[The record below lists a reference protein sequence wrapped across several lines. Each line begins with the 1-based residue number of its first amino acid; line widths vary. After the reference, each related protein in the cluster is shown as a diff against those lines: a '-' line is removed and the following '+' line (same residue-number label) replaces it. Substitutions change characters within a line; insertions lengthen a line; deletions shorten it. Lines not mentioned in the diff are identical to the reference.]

1 MIRLKSLIVNIT
13 VIFLAIFILGII
25 LEGGLAVVQINQKSH
40 VRLVPGKGVTYIPG
54 AYYRHTKEGFSQ
66 GYFNSHG
73 FRDYERTY
81 EKPEGT
87 FRILIFG
94 DSYVEALQVSLEDSF
109 PALLE
114 EKLNAGSSTKN
125 FEVIAL
131 GQSGFGTADA
141 YMRYVNFGVKYS
153 PDLVILAFL
162 TGNDFR
168 DNSKVLSR
176 DALAYY
182 FVFDDNGQLV
192 LDSSGYEEYERGMI
206 SQVRGLFQSLK
217 RNSYL
222 LSLVSERIYL
232 LMRQLEETPLKN
244 PVTEMPEQKENRE
257 VDTFSDLNIYRS
269 DVSKPWK
276 EAFEI
281 TKNLI
286 LKFKDTVEG
295 NGAKFVLIT
304 LSNAEQVHP
313 RIGEK
318 LNARYAV
325 VFDYEQP
332 DRMLEE
338 FSNQKGITVLNLMPE
353 FREYHL
359 QTGKDLH
366 GFGSSGV
373 GHWNENGHRLAA
385 EEILKFLQQQNFVP
399 SGEKI
404 SFPKT

>member
-1 MIRLKSLIVNIT
+1 MTRFKSVGVNIGI
-13 VIFLAIFILGII
+13 IFLAIFILGII
-25 LEGGLAVVQINQKSH
+25 LEIGLAVVQINQKSH

-81 EKPEGT
+81 EKPKDT

-114 EKLNAGSSTKN
+114 KKLNAGSSTKKV
-125 FEVIAL
+125 EVIAL

-176 DALAYY
+176 EALAYY
-182 FVFDDNGQLV
+182 YVFDDNGQLV
-192 LDSSGYEEYERGMI
+192 LDSSKYEEYERGMI

-217 RNSYL
+217 RKSYL
-222 LSLVSERIYL
+222 LSLVSERVYL
-232 LMRQLEETPLKN
+232 LMRKFEETRFEHKLAG
-244 PVTEMPEQKENRE
+244 MPQVNENRE
-257 VDTFSDLNIYRS
+257 IDPFSDLNIYRT
-269 DVSKPWK
+269 DVSVPWK
-276 EAFEI
+276 DAFEI
-281 TKNLI
+281 SKRLI
-286 LKFKDTVEG
+286 LKFKDTVEE
-295 NGAKFVLIT
+295 NGAKFVLVT

-318 LNARYAV
+318 LNARYPV
-325 VFDYEQP
+325 VFDYERP

-338 FSNQKGITVLNLMPE
+338 FAKQKGIIALKLMPE
-353 FREYHL
+353 FRAYHL

-373 GHWNENGHRLAA
+373 GHWNEDGHRLAA
-385 EEILKFLQQQNFVP
+385 EEILKFLQQQNLVP
-399 SGEKI
+399 SGEKS
-404 SFPKT
+404 SFSRT

>member
-1 MIRLKSLIVNIT
+1 MTRFKSVGVNIGI
-13 VIFLAIFILGII
+13 IFLAIFILGII
-25 LEGGLAVVQINQKSH
+25 LEIGLAVVQINQKSH

-81 EKPEGT
+81 EKPKDT

-94 DSYVEALQVSLEDSF
+94 DSYVEALQVPLEDSF

-114 EKLNAGSSTKN
+114 KKLNTGSSTKKV
-125 FEVIAL
+125 EVIAL

-176 DALAYY
+176 EALAYY
-182 FVFDDNGQLV
+182 YVFDDKGQLV
-192 LDSSGYEEYERGMI
+192 LDSSKYEEYERGMI

-217 RNSYL
+217 RKSYL
-222 LSLVSERIYL
+222 LSLVSERVYL
-232 LMRQLEETPLKN
+232 LMRKFEETRFEHKLAG
-244 PVTEMPEQKENRE
+244 MPQVNENRE
-257 VDTFSDLNIYRS
+257 IDPFSDLNIYRT
-269 DVSKPWK
+269 DVSMPWK
-276 EAFEI
+276 DAFEI
-281 TKNLI
+281 SKSLI
-286 LKFKDTVEG
+286 LKFKDTVEKD
-295 NGAKFVLIT
+295 GAKFVLVT

-313 RIGEK
+313 RIREK
-318 LNARYAV
+318 LNARYPGA
-325 VFDYEQP
+325 FDYERP

-338 FSNQKGITVLNLMPE
+338 FAKQKGIIALKLMPE

-385 EEILKFLQQQNFVP
+385 EEILNFLQQQNLLP
-399 SGEKI
+399 SG
-404 SFPKT
+404 

>member
-1 MIRLKSLIVNIT
+1 MTRFKSVGVKIGIIL
-13 VIFLAIFILGII
+13 LAIFILGII
-25 LEGGLAVVQINQKSH
+25 LEIGLAVVQINQKSH

-81 EKPEGT
+81 EKPKDI

-94 DSYVEALQVSLEDSF
+94 DSYVEALQVPLEDSF

-114 EKLNAGSSTKN
+114 KKLNAGSSTKKV
-125 FEVIAL
+125 EVIAL

-176 DALAYY
+176 EALAYY
-182 FVFDDNGQLV
+182 YVFDDKGQLV
-192 LDSSGYEEYERGMI
+192 LDSSKYEEYERGMI
-206 SQVRGLFQSLK
+206 SQFRGLFQSLK
-217 RNSYL
+217 RKSYL
-222 LSLVSERIYL
+222 LSLVSERVYL
-232 LMRQLEETPLKN
+232 LMRKFEETRFEHKFAGMRQEN
-244 PVTEMPEQKENRE
+244 ENRE
-257 VDTFSDLNIYRS
+257 LDLFSDLNIYLS
-269 DVSKPWK
+269 DVSMPWK
-276 EAFEI
+276 DAFEI
-281 TKNLI
+281 SKSLI
-286 LKFKDTVEG
+286 LKFKDTVEE
-295 NGAKFVLIT
+295 NGAKFVLVT

-313 RIGEK
+313 RIREK
-318 LNARYAV
+318 LNARYPGA
-325 VFDYEQP
+325 FDYERP

-338 FSNQKGITVLNLMPE
+338 FAKQKGIIALKLMPE
-353 FREYHL
+353 FRAYHL

-373 GHWNENGHRLAA
+373 GHWNEDGHRLAA
-385 EEILKFLQQQNFVP
+385 EEILKFLQQQNLVP
-399 SGEKI
+399 SGEKS
-404 SFPKT
+404 SFSRT